1 MFTSFVETMIAW
13 LEQLA
18 SLVSIELFALLG
30 SFIEE
35 LVAPIPSPIIM
46 TMAGSIAQAQSK
58 ALPYLVVIAMI
69 SAFAK
74 TLAGWLLYFVADVA
88 EDWFMTRFGKF
99 FGVSHE
105 EIERIGAYISG
116 GWKDSLV
123 LFALRSIP
131 VMPSSP
137 ISVTCGAIKINIKTF
152 LAATF
157 FGSII
162 RSFFFLYLGYTG
174 LEASRGVLEGLDS
187 LETVFKILF
196 VVVLLAVFFWALY
209 KRKRGEL
216 PWQKDS
222 ALKAGDKLDA
232 ESSGDLS
239 SSDVEVQEE
248 EKPAGQ

>member
-1 MFTSFVETMIAW
+1 MLTKLIETMIVW
-13 LEQLA
+13 LETL
-18 SLVSIELFALLG
+18 STFISIELFALLG

-46 TMAGSIAQAQSK
+46 TLAGSIALEQEK
-58 ALPYLVVIAMI
+58 ALSYLLVIAVI
-69 SAFAK
+69 SSFAK

-88 EDWFMTRFGKF
+88 EDVLMTKFGKY

-123 LFALRSIP
+123 LFLLRSIP

-152 LAATF
+152 LLATF

-162 RSFFFLYLGYTG
+162 RSFFFLYIGYTG
-174 LEASRGVLEGLDS
+174 LEASRNLMEGLDS
-187 LETVFKILF
+187 LDTIFKIIF
-196 VVVLLAVFFWALY
+196 VVVLLGVFIWALY

-216 PWQKDS
+216 PWQKDVS
-222 ALKAGDKLDA
+222 TNEELHEASDLIDVP
-232 ESSGDLS
+232 EDLS
-239 SSDVEVQEE
+239 GTEN
-248 EKPAGQ
+248 